1 MADVEYQFTTT
12 ERKVR
17 KSKKVTSS
25 NKRRESNDQGEVT
38 ITELDKENVYPSLE
52 NGHDDKRYFP
62 RDNAPSPTPL
72 PKLKNSK

>member
-17 KSKKVTSS
+17 KTKKVSSS

-38 ITELDKENVYPSLE
+38 ITELDKENVYPLE

-62 RDNAPSPTPL
+62 RPRVIEIDF
-72 PKLKNSK
+72 

>member
-17 KSKKVTSS
+17 KTKKVSSSS

-38 ITELDKENVYPSLE
+38 ITELDKENVYPLE

-62 RDNAPSPTPL
+62 RAARFNL
-72 PKLKNSK
+72 ISKH

>member
-17 KSKKVTSS
+17 KSKKTTSS
-25 NKRRESNDQGEVT
+25 NKRRESSDQGDVT
-38 ITELDKENVYPSLE
+38 ITELDKENVYPSE

-62 RDNAPSPTPL
+62 RAP
-72 PKLKNSK
+72 

>member
-17 KSKKVTSS
+17 KSKKTVSSS

-38 ITELDKENVYPSLE
+38 ITELDKENVYPEVE
-52 NGHDDKRYFP
+52 NGQADKRYFP
-62 RDNAPSPTPL
+62 GVR
-72 PKLKNSK
+72 